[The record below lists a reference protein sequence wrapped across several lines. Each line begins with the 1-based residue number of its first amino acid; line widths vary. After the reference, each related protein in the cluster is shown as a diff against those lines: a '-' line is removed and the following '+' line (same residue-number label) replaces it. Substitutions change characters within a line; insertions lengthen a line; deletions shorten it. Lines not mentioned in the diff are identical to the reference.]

1 MGGDEAGG
9 LLSIADIKEILHFVS
24 LMRAWLIAK
33 KPWFERFGLGIF
45 WKSKIYHSGLSLL
58 NMNTSIP
65 LRPKHNDEGS
75 FAGILVHKDLYD
87 AAKSIYDAFSFLN
100 DAVEVKEV
108 PVEIK
113 RMLLCIGS
121 EIVDHLTVEQSMGEW
136 TTAIQV
142 VVILQ
147 WAAERRL
154 PLGKFQY
161 KNLAFGEGKYG
172 EGPYGGGPFV
182 D

>member
-1 MGGDEAGG
+1 
-9 LLSIADIKEILHFVS
+9 
-24 LMRAWLIAK
+24 
-33 KPWFERFGLGIF
+33 
-45 WKSKIYHSGLSLL
+45 
-58 NMNTSIP
+58 MNTSIP

-75 FAGILVHKDLYD
+75 FVGILVHKDLYD

-108 PVEIK
+108 PAEIK
-113 RMLLCIGS
+113 RRLLFI
-121 EIVDHLTVEQSMGEW
+121 EIVDYLTVEQSMSEW
-136 TTAIQV
+136 TAAIQV

-161 KNLAFGEGKYG
+161 KTVGYG
-172 EGPYGGGPFV
+172 EAYGKAYGGGPIV
-182 D
+182 DEIPI